1 MLRLFAGI
9 ALPPE
14 HKLQLSTICH
24 GESGIRWTDPGNF
37 HVTIRFIGE
46 VDEGVAA
53 DIDAA
58 LTGIRMA
65 GFDLSIAG
73 IGTFGPADK
82 PRLIYAGLDKAPAL
96 AQLHDKVEMALMR
109 AGLPP
114 EGRRFTP
121 HITLGTMRN
130 ADPIA
135 VARFVATHNLLRL
148 PPFRVDRFELIRSY
162 LTKSGAVYE
171 DVAEYPL
178 R

>member
-1 MLRLFAGI
+1 MLRLFAGV
-9 ALPPE
+9 ALPLE
-14 HKLQLSTICH
+14 QKLQLSVICH
-24 GESGIRWTDPGNF
+24 GQPGVRWTDPGNF

-53 DIDAA
+53 DIDEA
-58 LTGIRMA
+58 LATIRMA
-65 GFDLSIAG
+65 GFDLTIAG
-73 IGTFGPADK
+73 IGTFGPAEK
-82 PRLIYAGLDKAPAL
+82 PRVIYAGLDKSPQL
-96 AQLHDKVEMALMR
+96 GQLHDKVEMALMR

-135 VARFVATHNLLRL
+135 IGRFVAAHNLLRL
-148 PPFRVDRFELIRSY
+148 SPFRVDRFELIRSY